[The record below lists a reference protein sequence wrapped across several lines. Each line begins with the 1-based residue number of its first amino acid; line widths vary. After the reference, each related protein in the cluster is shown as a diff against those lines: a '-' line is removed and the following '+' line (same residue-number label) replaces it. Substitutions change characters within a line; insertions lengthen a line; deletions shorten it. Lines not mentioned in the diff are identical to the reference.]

1 MRVALLF
8 IVLAAASAGAA
19 AQRVVLVD
27 RIVAIVNKEVITHS
41 ELSDAVNGAERE
53 LRRRGTAPPERA
65 VLERQMLERLI
76 LDKAQAQ
83 LARDSGIRVD
93 ELQLDR
99 AVQRIAEGNKMTLS
113 QFREALEKDGVPF
126 DVFRQDVRDQILLTR
141 LREREVDDK
150 IQVSDSEIDLF
161 IEAMKTASGERT
173 EYNLAHIL
181 VRVPEQASPE
191 QVDAARQRVERA
203 LAEARGG
210 RDFAQLAAIYSN
222 APEALQGGSL
232 GWRAHDRLPELFADA
247 LERLKPG
254 DVTPPLRSPAGFH
267 LLKLLDRRVA
277 GISDAPIPQT
287 RLRHILIRTSETVS
301 ENEAR
306 RRLLDLRRR
315 ILAKEVDFA
324 EMARVHSDDSSAA
337 RGGELDWVYPGDTVP
352 DFERAY
358 QELGI
363 GEISEPVR
371 TAFGV
376 HLIQVLERRSADMSA
391 ERKRLQARQA
401 LRERKSD
408 EAYHEW
414 LRQLRDTSYV
424 ELRLEER

>member
-1 MRVALLF
+1 MRAALLF
-8 IVLAAASAGAA
+8 LALMAASAGAA
-19 AQRVVLVD
+19 AQRALLVD
-27 RIVAIVNKEVITHS
+27 RIVAIVNKEVITAS
-41 ELSDAVNGAERE
+41 ELANAVGSAERE

-76 LDKAQAQ
+76 IDKAQAQ
-83 LARDSGIRVD
+83 MARDTGIRVD

-99 AVQRIAEGNKMTLS
+99 AVQRIAENNRMSLTE
-113 QFREALEKDGVPF
+113 FRGALERDGVPF
-126 DVFRQDVRDQILLTR
+126 DVFRQDVREQIMLTR

-161 IEAMKTASGERT
+161 LEAMKAAPGERT

-191 QVDAARQRVERA
+191 QVEVARRRIEQALSQVRA
-203 LAEARGG
+203 GG
-210 RDFAQLAAIYSN
+210 DFAQVAATYSN
-222 APEALQGGSL
+222 APEALQGGAL

-247 LERLKPG
+247 LERLQPG
-254 DVTPPLRSPAGFH
+254 EVTPPLRSPAGFH
-267 LLKLLDRRVA
+267 LLKLVDRRV
-277 GISDAPIPQT
+277 GGMSDAPIPQT
-287 RLRHILIRTSETVS
+287 RLRHILIRTSEAVS

-306 RRLLDLRRR
+306 RRLSDLRRR
-315 ILAKEVDFA
+315 ILAKEADFG
-324 EMARVHSDDSSAA
+324 EMARVHSDDSSSA

-358 QELGI
+358 QELQV

-371 TAFGV
+371 TQFGV

-391 ERKRLQARQA
+391 ERKRLQARQV
-401 LRERKSD
+401 LRERKGD
-408 EAYHEW
+408 EAYTEW
-414 LRQLRDTSYV
+414 LRQLRDQSYV